1 MKRKLE
7 KKIMRNPFKKFL
19 ITLLAIFICVSCAH
33 TVAKED
39 HDVVLS
45 STQFDESLLDSYNI
59 DYSLLYRIMPGD
71 ILELLYHFRGSLDK
85 VFTFELQD
93 IIAVKFPLAPE
104 LNEQQKI
111 RPDGKITLPYIGDVT
126 VVGYTPDEIKKKLKD
141 KFAKVINEPE
151 LYVVA
156 VEYGGAINEL
166 KESIRNRDRGQS
178 KLITV
183 RSDGYVTLPL
193 VGEVKAAGKTIPEMT
208 EITNKKYH
216 MLTEDLH
223 VDLILNRAE
232 GSRICVLGEVNRP
245 GYYKIDQPLNVFQ
258 AVALGGGFNDNANR
272 SSVLTIRKAGNKI
285 KYKVIDVNRSLSSD
299 PQGVLT
305 LLTSR
310 DIVYVPKTTTS
321 NIAKVARDIAD
332 IFFFRGWGFT
342 FGYDL
347 NDDF

>member
-1 MKRKLE
+1 MRK
-7 KKIMRNPFKKFL
+7 PFKKIL
-19 ITLLAIFICVSCAH
+19 IALFSVFIFISCAP

-39 HDVVLS
+39 HDVMLS
-45 STQFDESLLDSYNI
+45 SAKFDKSLASSYDI
-59 DYSLLYRIMPGD
+59 DYSQLYRVMPGD
-71 ILELLYHFRGSLDK
+71 ILELLYHFQGSLDK
-85 VFTFELQD
+85 EFTLDRQD

-104 LNEQQKI
+104 LNETQKI
-111 RPDGKITLPYIGDVT
+111 RPDGKISLPYIGDVT
-126 VVGYTPDEIKKKLKD
+126 VVGYTPNEIMKKLKK

-151 LYVVA
+151 LYVVV

-166 KESIRNRDRGQS
+166 KETISNRIRGQS

-183 RSDGYVTLPL
+183 RSDGYVTFPL
-193 VGEVKAAGKTIPEMT
+193 VGEVKAVGKSIPDLS

-216 MLTEDLH
+216 VLTEDIH
-223 VDLILNRAE
+223 VDLILSQAE

-258 AVALGGGFNDNANR
+258 AVALGGGFNDNANQ
-272 SSVLTIRKAGNKI
+272 SSVLTIRKTGNKI
-285 KYKVIDVNRSLSSD
+285 KYKVIDINRSLSSD

-305 LLTSR
+305 LLAAS

-332 IFFFRGWGFT
+332 IIFFRGWGFT
-342 FGYDL
+342 FGYNLD
-347 NDDF
+347 NNY